1 MGPARFAAP
10 VAVMAVLWWLSSTP
24 DLGTGLED
32 WDLLL
37 RKAGHA
43 AAYATLAVSWA
54 WALGR
59 EHLALALALTVA
71 YAALDELHQSWVP
84 TRHGSALDVALDVAG
99 ALLGL
104 LALHRWSRRGRRHL
118 PATASRAPSP

>member
-1 MGPARFAAP
+1 MGPARLAAP
-10 VAVMAVLWWLSSTP
+10 AAVMAVLWWLSSTP

-43 AAYATLAVSWA
+43 AAYATLALSWA

-59 EHLALALALTVA
+59 ERLALALALSVA

-84 TRHGSALDVALDVAG
+84 TRHGSALDVAIDAAG

-104 LALHRWSRRGRRHL
+104 LALRRWSRRERV
-118 PATASRAPSP
+118 PARASRAPSP